1 MTDAHWNWS
10 SCLLAAVA
18 SVTLAVASCAP
29 TLPRP
34 YLESRAA
41 AQRAYGAGRYDE
53 AARYYHEA
61 ATQASR
67 SRDRDEMLFLEAS
80 ALQRAGRTNE
90 ARAAYEALE
99 KLSPAGE
106 RAARCAYEIAS
117 IEVEHGDERRGWQML
132 ESVMRRYP
140 GSGLAKRALHRYVK
154 HLDETQGDAAG
165 LAYLRANMAWLRG
178 NDMGEDAMY
187 GIADHLERMGK
198 LAEARDTFVECATAW
213 PYPGGALWDD
223 ALYRASLLDEKLGDP
238 RAAIARLDQMLV
250 EREVSTFSG
259 SYERPR
265 YARAQMRK
273 AELYRDALRDHAA
286 ARREFRKLFDEFT
299 TSLLRDE
306 AMWEAAK
313 LAAADR
319 DTDAACASM
328 KLLAET
334 IPDSRYVPCTPL
346 VCPAAGAGTAPR
358 GCRRYIERS
367 VEHAE
372 ATAADTR

>member
-1 MTDAHWNWS
+1 MMGTHRIRR
-10 SCLLAAVA
+10 SCLLAALA
-18 SVTLAVASCAP
+18 LGTLLMASCAP

-53 AARYYHEA
+53 AARHYHEA
-61 ATQASR
+61 AMQASR

-99 KLSPAGE
+99 KLSPTGE
-106 RAARCAYEIAS
+106 RAARCAYEVAS
-117 IEVEHGDERRGWQML
+117 IEIEHGDEQRGWQMI

-140 GSGLAKRALHRYVK
+140 GSGLAKRALQRYVK
-154 HLDETQGDAAG
+154 HLDDTQGDAAG
-165 LAYLRANMAWLRG
+165 LAYLRANMAWLRS
-178 NDMGEDAMY
+178 NDMGEDATY
-187 GIADHLERMGK
+187 GVADHLERMGK

-238 RAAIARLDQMLV
+238 RAAIARLDTMLV

-273 AELYRDALRDHAA
+273 AELYRDALHDHAA

-299 TSLLRDE
+299 TSLLRDD

-313 LAAADR
+313 LAAQDQ
-319 DTDAACASM
+319 DTDAACESM
-328 KLLAET
+328 KLLAKT
-334 IPDSRYVPCTPL
+334 IPDSRYVPCTQL

-358 GCRRYIERS
+358 VCRRYIERS
-367 VEHAE
+367 VDR
-372 ATAADTR
+372 ADPPAVGAR